1 MRRTL
6 PTITWPMLLL
16 WLLLSGC
23 QRLESPEQSGL
34 LLVGIT
40 ADPVF
45 YQEGD
50 EESPPSGFEYDLVT
64 AFAEEMG
71 VAVRFVVAAS
81 DDELQALL
89 LRREIH
95 FAAAMPVLQGD
106 AALRFTPPLREA
118 RQIVVR
124 RADAVASDGI
134 ASLAGRTIEV
144 QAGAPQGAVLAGLTL
159 NPPVVIRESPARDAL
174 ELMAR
179 VSGRLTN
186 FIATDELHFDVATN
200 FYPDLAIAAELPA
213 TNAYAW
219 AFHSHDE
226 ALRARAAAFL
236 DRARSEGLLARL
248 HDRYFGHVKRLTTTD
263 AFSFIEDLHALLPRY
278 QRLFQQAEL
287 LHGIDWRL
295 LAALAYQESR
305 WNPLATSPTGV
316 RGMMMLTAETAD
328 RLGVGNRLD
337 ARESILAGA
346 RYLADLIAALPAEV
360 PEPDRTWLALAAY
373 NLGLGHLNGGR
384 AIARSMQRDPDSW
397 FEMKQVLPQLSRPEI
412 YRRLKSGRARG
423 GEAVILVENVRNY
436 YDILSR
442 FAPPLRRA
450 PGSMISMAGM
460 G

>member
-1 MRRTL
+1 MRRL
-6 PTITWPMLLL
+6 EFAWPLLLL
-16 WLLLSGC
+16 WLLLAGC

-50 EESPPSGFEYDLVT
+50 EESPASGFEYDLVS
-64 AFAEEMG
+64 AFAEELG
-71 VAVRFVVAAS
+71 VAVRFVVVAS
-81 DDELQALL
+81 DEELRALL

-95 FAAAMPVLQGD
+95 FAAAMPVLHGD

-118 RQIVVR
+118 RQVVVR
-124 RADAVASDGI
+124 RADAVIGDGL
-134 ASLAGRTIEV
+134 ASLAGRTIEILP
-144 QAGAPQGAVLAGLTL
+144 GAPQYATLTRLTL
-159 NPPVVIRESPARDAL
+159 APAVVIEESPAHDAL

-179 VSGRLTN
+179 VSGRLADL
-186 FIATDELHFDVATN
+186 IATDELHFDVATN
-200 FYPDLAIAAELPA
+200 FYPDLAIAAELPE

-219 AFHSHDE
+219 AFHFRDE
-226 ALRARAAAFL
+226 ALRARATAFL
-236 DRARSEGLLARL
+236 ERASSEGLLARL
-248 HDRYFGHVKRLTTTD
+248 HDRYFGHVKRLTTAD
-263 AFSFIEDLHALLPRY
+263 VFRFLEDVQALLPRY

-295 LAALAYQESR
+295 VAALAYQESR

-337 ARESILAGA
+337 ASESILAGT

-360 PEPDRTWLALAAY
+360 PQPDRTWMALAAY

-384 AIARSMQRDPDSW
+384 AIARSLQRDPNSW
-397 FEMKQVLPQLSRPEI
+397 YEMKHVLPQLSRPEI

-450 PGSMISMAGM
+450 PGSMMSMAGK